1 MTIRATIFGEHYTA
15 HGVTGSLRRVCQALI
30 DAGHDAATPL
40 HAYRGDMLCLKVRSI
55 GEGARLVPA
64 GNSVGF
70 RYVQD
75 VDTARYSAFQRS
87 GVSDIG
93 SRSNRLSKPAVHA
106 ETA

>member
-1 MTIRATIFGEHYTA
+1 MTIRATISGEHYTA
-15 HGVTGSLRRVCQALI
+15 HGVTGSLRRLCRAMI

-40 HAYRGDMLCLKVRSI
+40 HAYRGNMLCLKVRSI

-64 GNSVGF
+64 SNSVGF

-93 SRSNRLSKPAVHA
+93 SGSNRLSKPPTIA
-106 ETA
+106 EAA